1 MAESH
6 DDHFDALEAALD
18 ADEATFQAIGYH
30 NPFEFLIEAG
40 EALYGDR
47 WQTAI
52 ARDLEVSDRTVRNWT
67 AQKFPIPE
75 GVQRDILALM
85 SAREIEIAR
94 VRGGGERMLENVDP
108 RTRIYSDSP
117 ESTFTFAACGYRSS
131 ADMHDAIARAWIGAG
146 ARPALVD
153 VEETLANWESSAEE
167 IEGNDGW
174 GLAGTDEQDPLQ
186 NYERRELKA
195 AIERLRDRL
204 ISANDGED

>member
-1 MAESH
+1 MTEFSAPPA
-6 DDHFDALEAALD
+6 DH
-18 ADEATFQAIGYH
+18 
-30 NPFEFLIEAG
+30 PFETAGYFEAGEFLEDAG

-67 AQKFPIPE
+67 ARKFPIPV
-75 GVQRDILALM
+75 GVQRDILALL

-117 ESTFTFAACGYRSS
+117 ESTFTFAARGFRSS
-131 ADMHDAIARAWIGAG
+131 ADMHDAIARDWIGAG

-167 IEGNDGW
+167 IEGSGGW

-195 AIERLRDRL
+195 AVERLRDRL
-204 ISANDGED
+204 ANGEDE

>member
-1 MAESH
+1 MMTESH
-6 DDHFDALEAALD
+6 DAPFDALEAALD

-30 NPFEFLIEAG
+30 DRVEFLMDAG

-67 AQKFPIPE
+67 ARKFPIPE
-75 GVQRDILALM
+75 GVQHDILALL

-117 ESTFTFAACGYRSS
+117 ESTFTFAACGFRSS
-131 ADMHDAIARAWIGAG
+131 ADMHDRIARDWIGAG

-153 VEETLANWESSAEE
+153 VEETLVNWDQSADE
-167 IEGNDGW
+167 IEGSGGW
-174 GLAGTDEQDPLQ
+174 GLAGTDEQDPLDH
-186 NYERRELKA
+186 YDRDELRA
-195 AIERLRDRL
+195 AVERLRDRL
-204 ISANDGED
+204 KNGEDE